1 MPARRRPL
9 GQVPAGGPAASL
21 REGAVCAVGKDQR
34 WLLPLCTT
42 LLPLLH
48 PLRDALRN
56 QTGLHGATRGGLMS
70 LWRAVRAVLLRTSQD
85 NPKAALRSP
94 PQCPTA
100 GRWSHTLFH
109 PQRLEVMCTG
119 G

>member
-42 LLPLLH
+42 LLPLPH

-56 QTGLHGATRGGLMS
+56 QTGLHGATRGGSDVPLEG
-70 LWRAVRAVLLRTSQD
+70 
-85 NPKAALRSP
+85 
-94 PQCPTA
+94 CA
-100 GRWSHTLFH
+100 GCASADQPR
-109 PQRLEVMCTG
+109 
-119 G
+119 